1 MITPITL
8 IVTTIAAAAA
18 GYGIGV
24 GTRRN
29 LDRLGYRTGDERDLP
44 APAPRRWVPW
54 VTAAATATLAAV
66 AAANTWPVLILPFL
80 PLALAGPWLAAVDL
94 DVNRLPNR
102 VSGLVAAAIA
112 VTVALVTV
120 VTDKPSVALSAAL
133 GGLLAGV
140 VFLAS
145 HLLTRGGLGMGDVK
159 LAAAAGLA
167 IGVYNLTLVL
177 VGVLIG
183 SLAAIVW
190 AKATRHSGP
199 LAYGPWL
206 LLGAWAA
213 AALTV
218 FVP

>member
-8 IVTTIAAAAA
+8 IVTTVAAAAA

-29 LDRLGYRTGDERDLP
+29 LDLLGYRRSDERDLP
-44 APAPRRWVPW
+44 IPAPRRWVPW
-54 VTAAATATLAAV
+54 VTAAATATLPAV
-66 AAANTWPVLILPFL
+66 AAANASPVLILPFL

-102 VSGLVAAAIA
+102 VSGLVAAAIL
-112 VTVALVTV
+112 VTVGLVTV
-120 VTDKPSVALSAAL
+120 VAGKPSVALSALL
-133 GGLLAGV
+133 GGLLAGA

-145 HLLTRGGLGMGDVK
+145 HLLTRGGIGMGDVK

-167 IGVYNLTLVL
+167 IGAYNLTLVL
-177 VGVLIG
+177 AAVLIG
-183 SLAAIVW
+183 SLAAIAW

-206 LLGAWAA
+206 LLGAWTA

-218 FVP
+218 FLP

>member
-1 MITPITL
+1 MITPVTL
-8 IVTTIAAAAA
+8 IVTALAAAAA

-29 LDRLGYRTGDERDLP
+29 LDLLGYRRSDERDLP
-44 APAPRRWVPW
+44 IPAPRRWVPW
-54 VTAAATATLAAV
+54 VTATATATLPAV
-66 AAANTWPVLILPFL
+66 AAANASPVLILPFL

-102 VSGLVAAAIA
+102 VSGLVAAAIL
-112 VTVALVTV
+112 VTVGLVTV
-120 VTDKPSVALSAAL
+120 VAGKPSVALSALL
-133 GGLLAGV
+133 GGLLAGT

-145 HLLTRGGLGMGDVK
+145 HLLTRGGIGMGDVK

-167 IGVYNLTLVL
+167 IGAYNLTLVL
-177 VGVLIG
+177 VAVLIG
-183 SLAAIVW
+183 SLAAIAW

-206 LLGAWAA
+206 LLGAWTA

-218 FVP
+218 FLP